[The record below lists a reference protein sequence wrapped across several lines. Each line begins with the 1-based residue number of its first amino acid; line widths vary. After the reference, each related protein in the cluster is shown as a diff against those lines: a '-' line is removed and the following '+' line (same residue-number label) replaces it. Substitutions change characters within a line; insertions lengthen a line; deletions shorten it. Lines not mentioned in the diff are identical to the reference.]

1 MAKRLVPKG
10 DRIVVLQLERE
21 LESMGISLPE
31 TEQEKQ
37 VLGIVVF
44 VGPDCKSTEVS
55 EVVMFGQY
63 AGLEIEIGDKRF
75 VVMREC
81 EVLGSLEEYDE
92 PA

>member
-10 DRIVVLQLERE
+10 DRAVVLPLERE

-37 VLGIVVF
+37 VLGIVVL
-44 VGPDCKSTEVS
+44 VGPDVKATKVG
-55 EVVMFGQY
+55 EVVLFGQY
-63 AGLEIEIGDKRF
+63 AGLEIEIDDKRF
-75 VVMREC
+75 VIMREC
-81 EVLGSLEEYDE
+81 EILGSVEDYE